1 MKLNIEQSY
10 PLHES
15 LKERLLICFLFGLF
29 VFLFLSIFQ
38 PFELNNFPTNL
49 LLVTFG
55 YGAICFAIM
64 ALLNIGVFFS
74 FPNYFSTNSW
84 TTGKEILWV
93 TINVFIIGFG
103 NYIFFL
109 MVNVTSFSWWNSV
122 LFISYTLLV
131 GVFPLTDLILLNQ
144 VRLQSKFEKQSQHL
158 NEEIKKKQ
166 IKYADQSI
174 PSKISVPN
182 EREYFELIVDA
193 FLYAKSDDNYV
204 NIYYLNNTSISRKM
218 IRITLKKMDSL
229 FVEHKDI
236 LKYHKSYIVNLKHVH
251 RVSGNV
257 QGYKLHLWNKDIIV
271 PVSRALNKIIRSHF
285 VDDH

>member
-1 MKLNIEQSY
+1 M
-10 PLHES
+10 
-15 LKERLLICFLFGLF
+15 
-29 VFLFLSIFQ
+29 
-38 PFELNNFPTNL
+38 
-49 LLVTFG
+49 
-55 YGAICFAIM
+55 
-64 ALLNIGVFFS
+64 
-74 FPNYFSTNSW
+74 
-84 TTGKEILWV
+84 
-93 TINVFIIGFG
+93 
-103 NYIFFL
+103 
-109 MVNVTSFSWWNSV
+109 NVTSFSWWNSV

-131 GVFPLTDLILLNQ
+131 GVFPLTVLILLNQ

-182 EREYFELIVDA
+182 EREDFELIVDA

-236 LKYHKSYIVNLKHVH
+236 LKCHKSYIVNLKHVH
-251 RVSGNV
+251 RVSGNA
-257 QGYKLHLWNKDIIV
+257 QGYKLHLRNKDIIV

>member
-38 PFELNNFPTNL
+38 PFELNNLPTNL
-49 LLVTFG
+49 LLITFG

-103 NYIFFL
+103 NYIFSL
-109 MVNVTSFSWWNSV
+109 LVNVTSFSWWNSV

-131 GVFPLTDLILLNQ
+131 GVFPLTVLILLNQ

-182 EREYFELIVDA
+182 EREDFELIVDA

-236 LKYHKSYIVNLKHVH
+236 LKCHKSYIVNLKHVH
-251 RVSGNV
+251 RVSGNA
-257 QGYKLHLWNKDIIV
+257 QGYKLHIRNKDIIV